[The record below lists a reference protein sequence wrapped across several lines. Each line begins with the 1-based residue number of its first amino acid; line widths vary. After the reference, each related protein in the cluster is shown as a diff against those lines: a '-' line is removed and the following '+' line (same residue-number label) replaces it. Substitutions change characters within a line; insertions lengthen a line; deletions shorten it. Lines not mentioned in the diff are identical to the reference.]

1 MSDAISSPVT
11 EKLQAEGID
20 YELIEI
26 PLTEDKKPIRNLEE
40 LLRNK
45 GHDPNS
51 VVRSLLFKT
60 GSDRFVLLAVAGGGR
75 ADWGSLRKH
84 LDEKKL
90 RMAEFDE
97 VSEATGYVVGAV
109 PPLALPDSI
118 KVLLDSSVEGFDNV
132 VIGSGV
138 LGYALGLKA
147 ADLKKVMSDADTG
160 QFVKD

>member
-1 MSDAISSPVT
+1 MTHTISSPVT
-11 EKLQAEGID
+11 ELLEAQGID
-20 YELIEI
+20 FQVIEI
-26 PLTEDKKPIRNLEE
+26 PLSEDKKPIRNLEE
-40 LLRNK
+40 LLQSE

-60 GSDRFVLLAVAGGGR
+60 GSEQFVLLAVAGGGR
-75 ADWGSLRKH
+75 ADWATLRKH
-84 LDEKKL
+84 LGEKKL

-97 VSEATGYVVGAV
+97 VPEATGYVVGAV

-118 KVLLDSSVEGFDNV
+118 KVLLDNSVDSFDSV

-138 LGYALGLKA
+138 LGYALGLKS
-147 ADLKKVMSDADTG
+147 ADLKQLMSGIDKG